1 MGNERTSH
9 PRCGSSVR
17 LQSLHS
23 HTPQSWQH
31 ASPSPPRSPPLAPQ
45 QSTRRASPPRSRL
58 PSPPPPAPKAAR
70 NNTPPPTPSGAP
82 PSGAA
87 PPASGAA
94 PPRRYA
100 SSSGGVCRRSRSSHS
115 LCTWYPRTV
124 CGGARR
130 RRAGHGLRPR
140 RPLSDDPPFRM
151 DVRSISYVSAAHV
164 LLRMHATTRSEQ
176 RSARP
181 ADTRQRD

>member
-1 MGNERTSH
+1 MRIKCKAAVASFAPTTVLAARLPLPPSLAASRTATEH
-9 PRCGSSVR
+9 
-17 LQSLHS
+17 
-23 HTPQSWQH
+23 
-31 ASPSPPRSPPLAPQ
+31 PPRVASAQ
-45 QSTRRASPPRSRL
+45 QASFPAASRAQSSQ
-58 PSPPPPAPKAAR
+58 KQY
-70 NNTPPPTPSGAP
+70 PPPTPSGAP

-176 RSARP
+176 RPARP